1 MSIAE
6 GLILNKGGKVD
17 FQMNTGKLEICM
29 EKSTEKNWCAG
40 KTEKYYYFLVFF
52 RVYSLSGP
60 YSMQHFG
67 KYLANA
73 WK

>member
-1 MSIAE
+1 M
-6 GLILNKGGKVD
+6 D

-29 EKSTEKNWCAG
+29 GKKAQRIGELEKIDH
-40 KTEKYYYFLVFF
+40 YYFLVFF
-52 RVYSLSGP
+52 RVCSLSGT

-73 WK
+73 